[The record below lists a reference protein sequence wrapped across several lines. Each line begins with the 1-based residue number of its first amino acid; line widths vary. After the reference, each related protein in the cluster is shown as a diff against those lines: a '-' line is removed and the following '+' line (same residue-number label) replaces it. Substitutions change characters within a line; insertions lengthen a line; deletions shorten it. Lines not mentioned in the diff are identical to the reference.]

1 MTGEIKYKF
10 LDPFL
15 LLVDKTE
22 IWGRFYWRFQRWRK
36 KDRDASLSRVH
47 RRSIGEMKEG
57 GRNGGGGGGG
67 KTKFRDNGYWKK
79 FCGQPLQADTKH
91 RTAGAQFVL
100 TH

>member
-57 GRNGGGGGGG
+57 GRNGGGGGEGRRSFEIMG
-67 KTKFRDNGYWKK
+67 IGRNSVGNPCRQTLNTERRGRS
-79 FCGQPLQADTKH
+79 LS
-91 RTAGAQFVL
+91 
-100 TH
+100 